1 MFRYNNNKPIYVYG
15 YKHYNIKIII
25 IMIIVMIIDYITLSA
40 EAMTRLPPRA
50 AVGQ

>member
-1 MFRYNNNKPIYVYG
+1 
-15 YKHYNIKIII
+15 
-25 IMIIVMIIDYITLSA
+25 MIIVMMIIDYITLNS